1 MTLDRTT
8 GDDLDV
14 NRGSDPSGS
23 SKVKQRMTG
32 TALTSPVAN
41 KSTDEA
47 NINKIVSPGILL
59 FIDQIL
65 VAVGGWVFWLVISR
79 ITTPAEIG
87 LSTAFYSLAMLV
99 TLASQ
104 LGLEYPLLKK
114 ASIDKSKILGT
125 VMTIEL
131 VLTGLSIPILLYVAG
146 VMYGEQSTF
155 EYVWLTA
162 GILVLSSLGFVSRF
176 ALLGIAD
183 AKSVFAFDMAATAVK
198 FALGY
203 LLVSQGL
210 GATGILASFLAYSA
224 VIMAGTLAIGKK
236 KLSFSLGSLTYAK
249 GIVNDGLANM
259 PSKLSKMFIM
269 NLSVVLL
276 AFIGV
281 MSSSDVGIF
290 YIQLMISLAAGS
302 MAASMAFMII
312 PASASSK
319 AQSGAADS
327 GIRIAL
333 GITAFIV
340 VALLAA
346 PQFALSLVGPNY
358 ATEATSFFILCL
370 SIIPAATLNIAV
382 AKLNTSNKLKQI
394 AIVGIVQI
402 ATFLAAFFVLTP
414 AYGLTGAAVSILVG
428 YSASAILS
436 LGWSHERSFLRALL
450 LSAVAILIGWMAGYT
465 LQIAAGV
472 QSPGILILVSATATV
487 LALFATR
494 AVYIFDLRAIMK
506 AAGIAKNG
514 TDSKYTLASTEGD
527 VFNSIRGL
535 RQQNIRFLIL
545 GNYGNFN
552 IGDEMLLKAV
562 IKDLRTLHGDR
573 NVVFQIPTRNPDFA
587 EVYHKADSHLILPL
601 TLGSPSKLMRAFLD
615 SDVIIVGGGGI
626 WSRFTGPLAHFIPIV
641 TIAGKLLGKRVEYRA
656 IGLYSTAKG
665 IDRILVNL
673 AMLLADSC
681 SVRDEES
688 FRQLWKMNKKKA
700 KKVDDLAIHYLQA
713 LSREELGNAEISTDT
728 RARLSH
734 LKRNDGL
741 IVGISTKPVH
751 NQEINLRLVSEF
763 AAAISALNAQYAGR
777 IHFVFFPFA
786 KTESRIESDDAMAQI
801 IRGQLSKDDNDNVT
815 VLEHTDPLSW
825 FIAIRDYVDIFVG
838 MRFHSI
844 IFASEAGKPVLC
856 IPYERKISEFLQVR
870 HADPNLS
877 VMQLDNIDS
886 SQIVEFVNDHVNK
899 KINRSS
905 GQHGRHN

>member
-1 MTLDRTT
+1 MDHNNGNDIEVSKDT
-8 GDDLDV
+8 
-14 NRGSDPSGS
+14 NPSGS
-23 SKVKQRMTG
+23 NYFKKRAR
-32 TALTSPVAN
+32 TALSSTAPASTDVAN
-41 KSTDEA
+41 A
-47 NINKIVSPGILL
+47 NKIVAPGILL

-65 VAVGGWVFWLVISR
+65 VAAGGWIFWLVISR

-87 LSTAFYSLAMLV
+87 ISTAFYSLAMLV

-114 ASIDKSKILGT
+114 SSIDKSKILGT
-125 VMTIEL
+125 VITVEL
-131 VLTGLSIPILLYVAG
+131 ILTGLSVPILLYVAG

-183 AKSVFAFDMAATAVK
+183 ARSVFAFDMAGTGVK

-224 VIMAGTLAIGKK
+224 VIMVGTLAIGKRR
-236 KLSFSLGSLTYAK
+236 LSFGLGSMTYAK
-249 GIVNDGLANM
+249 GIIKDGLANM

-276 AFIGV
+276 ALIGAI
-281 MSSSDVGIF
+281 SSSDVGIF
-290 YIQLMISLAAGS
+290 YIELMISLAAGS

-312 PASASSK
+312 PESASSK
-319 AQSGAADS
+319 TKSGAADG

-333 GITAFIV
+333 GVTAFIV

-346 PQFALSLVGPNY
+346 PQFVLSLVGPNY
-358 ATEATSFFILCL
+358 ATETTSFFILCL
-370 SIIPAATLNIAV
+370 SIIPAAILNIAV

-394 AIVGIVQI
+394 LIVGIVQI
-402 ATFLAAFFVLTP
+402 ATFLSTFLILTP
-414 AYGLTGAAVSILVG
+414 AYGLTGAAVSILIG
-428 YSASAILS
+428 FAASAILS
-436 LGWSHERSFLRALL
+436 LGWSHERSFLRAIL
-450 LSAVAILIGWMAGYT
+450 LSSVAILIGWMAGYS
-465 LQIAAGV
+465 LQILAGPQSPIMLISVSAAATIAVLFSTKAVSISDLRTIMMAAGLG
-472 QSPGILILVSATATV
+472 SKNLVSS
-487 LALFATR
+487 R
-494 AVYIFDLRAIMK
+494 
-506 AAGIAKNG
+506 
-514 TDSKYTLASTEGD
+514 EGEIL
-527 VFNSIRGL
+527 NSVRGL
-535 RQQNIRFLIL
+535 REQNIHFLLL

-562 IKDLRTLHGDR
+562 IKDIRTIHGDK
-573 NVVFQIPTRNPDFA
+573 NVVFQIPTRHPEFI

-601 TLGSPSKLMRAFLD
+601 TLSSPSKLMRAFRN

-656 IGLYSTAKG
+656 IGLYSTAKT

-673 AMLLADSC
+673 ALLSADSC
-681 SVRDEES
+681 SVRDDES
-688 FRQLWKMNKKKA
+688 FRLLWKMNKKKA
-700 KKVDDLAIHYLQA
+700 KKVDDLAIQYLQA
-713 LSREELGNAEISTDT
+713 LSREALDSVEISTDT
-728 RARLSH
+728 GALLSH
-734 LKRNDGL
+734 LKGNDGL
-741 IVGISTKPVH
+741 VVGISAKPVH
-751 NQEINLRLVSEF
+751 NQEVNLKLVSEF
-763 AAAISALNAQYAGR
+763 AAAISALNAQYAGT

-786 KTESRIESDDAMAQI
+786 KTKSKIESDDAMAQV
-801 IRGQLSKDDNDNVT
+801 IRGQLSKADNDNIT

-825 FIAIRDYVDIFVG
+825 FIAMRDYVDIFVG

-844 IFASEAGKPVLC
+844 IFASEANKPILC
-856 IPYERKISEFLQVR
+856 IPYERKISEFLRVR

-877 VMQLDNIDS
+877 VMQLENLDS
-886 SQIVEFVNDHVNK
+886 SRIVEFVNDQVNK
-899 KINRSS
+899 KLNQSW
-905 GQHGRHN
+905 GQHGRRY